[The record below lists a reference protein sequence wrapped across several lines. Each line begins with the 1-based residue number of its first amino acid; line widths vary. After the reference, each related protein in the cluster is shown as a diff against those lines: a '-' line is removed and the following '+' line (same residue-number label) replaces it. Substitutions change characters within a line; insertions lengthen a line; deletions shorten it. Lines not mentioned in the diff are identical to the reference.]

1 MRGSYKPY
9 IGDDYKSL
17 YERTQADSKS
27 DDPPDTLRSL
37 AADYVR
43 GYTDPSELLLEA
55 HSNGTSIR
63 GIDRAIQQAAALEG
77 ADEAWQGYS
86 IGSEEGDTSTAE
98 PEQAADS
105 NSQTAATTTPVDN
118 KPSEVKK
125 LEKLDEASEATA
137 ELTQGK
143 KELAEGKAELAE
155 DAGDEAAA
163 EKAKG
168 GIKAAAAKGMAAIKG
183 KAGAAKKIAI
193 GAALGQGLTN
203 LEQATG
209 GKASYNLS
217 ALDTA
222 DGQGVAQPET
232 KTDTAEDMKKRLDE
246 TAAKKQAEKGETVNL
261 GTWGG
266 GR

>member
-9 IGDDYKSL
+9 LGDDYKSL

-27 DDPPDTLRSL
+27 DDPPDGLRSL

-55 HSNGTSIR
+55 HSTGTSIK
-63 GIDRAIQQAAALEG
+63 GIDSAIQQAAASEG
-77 ADEAWQGYS
+77 KGEAWQSYS
-86 IGSEEGDTSTAE
+86 IGSEEGDPSPIE
-98 PEQAADS
+98 QEQAA
-105 NSQTAATTTPVDN
+105 NNTQIPTATTSTEAEP
-118 KPSEVKK
+118 PEVKK
-125 LEKLDEASEATA
+125 LEKLNEASEATA

-155 DAGDEAAA
+155 EAGDEAAA
-163 EKAKG
+163 EKAQS
-168 GIKAAAAKGMAAIKG
+168 GIKGAAEKGIAAIKG
-183 KAGAAKKIAI
+183 KAGTAKKIAI

-217 ALDTA
+217 ALDSA
-222 DGQGVAQPET
+222 GGSQQPEAT
-232 KTDTAEDMKKRLDE
+232 ADTAEDMKKRLDE
-246 TAAKKQAEKGETVNL
+246 TASKKSNETVNL